1 MKWLNELYVVQK
13 QLDEHIQSQHHLKNH
28 HLVREKMLAFFVE
41 LGELAN
47 ETRCFKFWSLKP
59 PAAQATIL
67 EEYVDGIH
75 FLLSL
80 GLDLGFT
87 DVSAI
92 SLESVEDRTV
102 TEQFLTVFRAMTAFH
117 ETQKQDDYLT
127 LFTEFL
133 SLGKLLGFDGEHIQQ
148 GYFKK
153 NEVNYQRQQEKY

>member
-1 MKWLNELYVVQK
+1 MKWLNELYAIQK
-13 QLDEHIQSQHHLKNH
+13 QLDEHIHSQHRLENND
-28 HLVREKMLAFFVE
+28 LVREKMLAFFVE

-59 PAAQATIL
+59 ASSQALIL
-67 EEYVDGIH
+67 EEYVDGVH

-92 SLESVEDRTV
+92 SLESVEDRST
-102 TEQFLTVFRAMTAFH
+102 TEQFLTVFRMMTTFH

-133 SLGKLLGFDGEHIQQ
+133 SLGKLLGFDEEHIQQ

-153 NEVNYQRQQEKY
+153 NEINHKRQQEKY